1 MGYDWES
8 GPSSDALYD
17 LTVFSV
23 GSMEMAKLL
32 RENDPFTQNGLF
44 YDPEYFE
51 WVIHYPF
58 KKVSPTRK
66 ERVRQLL
73 NQAGVEK

>member
-8 GPSSDALYD
+8 GPSGDALYD

-44 YDPEYFE
+44 YEPEYFE
-51 WVIHYPF
+51 WYIHMPF
-58 KKVSPTRK
+58 RKVSPWRK
-66 ERVRQLL
+66 EVL
-73 NQAGVEK
+73 EKLIEKVV